1 MKKKYVF
8 FLKILL
14 YFWQRK
20 LDKLQIKHSKYSSL
34 VQFEY
39 SLSYNTYVYKKAQYK
54 TKIFFKKR
62 DIEKLK
68 KKIETIQNQNNLSTI
83 II

>member
-34 VQFEY
+34 VQFKN
-39 SLSYNTYVYKKAQYK
+39 SMSYPTYVYKKAQYE
-54 TKIFFKKR
+54 TKILFKKR

-68 KKIETIQNQNNLSTI
+68 KKIEIIKNQINLSTI